1 MTRSH
6 RPALPM
12 TRRTFLA
19 GATLA
24 GVNLAIF
31 GLSGCAPKTPAATTG
46 SPSLSFAPG
55 TYTGTGT
62 GKFGPLVLEAT
73 FSDNAITDIVIGEHE
88 ETERVSDRAFEEI
101 PATIIEQQALGIDT
115 ITGCT
120 LTSSAILAAVTD
132 CVKQA
137 GGDVKAMERNYTA
150 PELSTEV
157 VELECDFVIAGAGA
171 AGMGAAI
178 GAAQAGASKVIVLEK
193 GSNVG
198 GNALV
203 SGGYLEYV
211 NAPAELRVPMSDE
224 LTRQLESD
232 LANPI
237 AAEIPPEELAKIKER
252 YAAWQ
257 ASGDTTLFDCEE
269 LMALQECL
277 LYGADGY
284 YGSLDFA
291 QCVSAFD
298 AFLDENGFAWK
309 PCIGIVG
316 YPWPHWSAPDDGV
329 CGQGY
334 FNFFDKQIA
343 EHGYPVEIM
352 LNTPVTELLKEGDAV
367 VGFTAVAEDGTTYH
381 VRASRGALL
390 ATGGFSGNPDMLRE
404 YNTMW
409 PWDENTPLPTTNVY
423 GHHGDG
429 IKLALEEGAEVALM
443 DSLMMFPFADVK
455 NGCDETTVGADT
467 DCLLVNANGERFIDE
482 TLDRYTMTEALM
494 QQPDEVLFLIS
505 DRDTSRVEGD
515 YSYYGRSIQRLIDQG
530 QLFRADTLEELA
542 DQMGCDKNTFAAT
555 VERYNEIARNGEDP
569 DFGRMI
575 FTPDSPIENPPFY
588 ASPRTWAAH
597 ITEGGVVT
605 DETSQVL
612 REDGTPIEGL
622 YAAGEVTVGMSGVSS
637 MALGYACGSGVFSA

>member
-46 SPSLSFAPG
+46 SPSLSFASG

-101 PATIIEQQALGIDT
+101 PAIIIEQQALGIDT

-203 SGGYLEYV
+203 S
-211 NAPAELRVPMSDE
+211 
-224 LTRQLESD
+224 
-232 LANPI
+232 
-237 AAEIPPEELAKIKER
+237 
-252 YAAWQ
+252 
-257 ASGDTTLFDCEE
+257 
-269 LMALQECL
+269 
-277 LYGADGY
+277 
-284 YGSLDFA
+284 
-291 QCVSAFD
+291 
-298 AFLDENGFAWK
+298 
-309 PCIGIVG
+309 
-316 YPWPHWSAPDDGV
+316 
-329 CGQGY
+329 
-334 FNFFDKQIA
+334 
-343 EHGYPVEIM
+343 
-352 LNTPVTELLKEGDAV
+352 
-367 VGFTAVAEDGTTYH
+367 
-381 VRASRGALL
+381 
-390 ATGGFSGNPDMLRE
+390 
-404 YNTMW
+404 
-409 PWDENTPLPTTNVY
+409 
-423 GHHGDG
+423 
-429 IKLALEEGAEVALM
+429 
-443 DSLMMFPFADVK
+443 
-455 NGCDETTVGADT
+455 
-467 DCLLVNANGERFIDE
+467 
-482 TLDRYTMTEALM
+482 
-494 QQPDEVLFLIS
+494 
-505 DRDTSRVEGD
+505 
-515 YSYYGRSIQRLIDQG
+515 
-530 QLFRADTLEELA
+530 
-542 DQMGCDKNTFAAT
+542 AAT
-555 VERYNEIARNGEDP
+555 WS
-569 DFGRMI
+569 
-575 FTPDSPIENPPFY
+575 T
-588 ASPRTWAAH
+588 
-597 ITEGGVVT
+597 
-605 DETSQVL
+605 
-612 REDGTPIEGL
+612 
-622 YAAGEVTVGMSGVSS
+622 
-637 MALGYACGSGVFSA
+637 